1 MPIERFE
8 NAATDAGAG
17 IGGCTGFD
25 DQFSEVSRLIDRNRH
40 LQEYLDRIFGISSA
54 IIYILDA
61 NGRFIFVN
69 RAVEDVLNF
78 STEELIGKHF
88 SFILPPDEYERVSR
102 EVVLPRI
109 AGRTTGLE
117 EAPKLFN
124 ERRRGARRTRNME
137 VRLMARRT
145 DDYRIMAG
153 GVTGI
158 VEVEGAYS
166 IVEDQEVEG
175 GKKEVFLG
183 SQGVIFDIT
192 KYKKAELERLE
203 LHKRL
208 FRIQKMDAIGKLS
221 GRVAHDLNN
230 KLGSIIGTAEILKQ
244 GLHDND
250 PETLSIYLDTILT
263 ASKNASEL
271 SNKLSEFSR
280 KGESPFEKLD
290 FHKLLNGVMGFVES
304 VAGSNISI
312 HKIMLSKYSTVTG
325 SETMLQNAILNL
337 VINAFDAM
345 RGGGVLTI
353 ETGDATIE
361 TQLRTA
367 SRCTLNPGEYLL
379 VSVRD
384 TGVGMDEEVKKKI
397 FDPFFTTDTEKG
409 FGLGLTSIRECIR
422 NHGGVIDM
430 ESAPGK
436 GSRFDIYL
444 PRAGE

>member
-8 NAATDAGAG
+8 NAAPDAGAG
-17 IGGCTGFD
+17 IDSCTDFD
-25 DQFSEVSRLIDRNRH
+25 DRFSEMRRLMDQNSH

-137 VRLMARRT
+137 VRLMARRP
-145 DDYRIMAG
+145 DDYRIIAG

-166 IVEDQEVEG
+166 IVEDQESAD

-230 KLGSIIGTAEILKQ
+230 KLGSIIATAEILKQ
-244 GLHDND
+244 GLRDID
-250 PETLSIYLDTILT
+250 PETLDIYLDTILT
-263 ASKNASEL
+263 ASKNAAEL
-271 SNKLSEFSR
+271 SNQLSEFSR
-280 KGESPFEKLD
+280 KGESSFERLD
-290 FHKLLNGVMGFVES
+290 FHKLLTGVMGFVES
-304 VAGSNISI
+304 IAGSNISI
-312 HKIMLSKYSTVTG
+312 HKIMLSKYPAVTG

-337 VINAFDAM
+337 VVNAFEAM

-353 ETGDATIE
+353 ETSDAAIE
-361 TQLRTA
+361 APLRTA

-384 TGVGMDEEVKKKI
+384 TGVGMDEEVKKKL
-397 FDPFFTTDTEKG
+397 FDPFFTTDAEKG
-409 FGLGLTSIRECIR
+409 IGLGLTSIRECIR
-422 NHGGVIDM
+422 NHGGVINM
-430 ESAPGK
+430 ESDPGK